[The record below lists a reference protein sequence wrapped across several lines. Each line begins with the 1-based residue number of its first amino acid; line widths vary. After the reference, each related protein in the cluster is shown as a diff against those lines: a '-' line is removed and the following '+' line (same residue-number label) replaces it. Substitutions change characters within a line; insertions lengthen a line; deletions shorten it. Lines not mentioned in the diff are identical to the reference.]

1 MRIGLVEN
9 SKKSETGF
17 TLIELMI
24 ALAVFTIGLSAAL
37 ALALANYNHS
47 RDNLDKIIAANLAR
61 EGIELIKNVR
71 DSNWLKIEANEEIA
85 EGVPYTWDYGLTVL
99 NGYVYIDYNDLE
111 PVAFESACN
120 DSIRDCVLACEDCDL
135 YKDAKNHY
143 THGVTGALNKYS
155 RAMFLERICVDEMGG
170 DPESNES
177 IVAMN
182 SDCDDDTYIG
192 IQIISHVQWDDNGIQ
207 YLEIVDKIYNWRR

>member
-85 EGVPYTWDYGLTVL
+85 EGVPYTWEEGLTIDS
-99 NGYVYIDYNDLE
+99 NDFVYIDYNDDW
-111 PVAFESACN
+111 PTVASNNPC
-120 DSIRDCVLACEDCDL
+120 DSECDL
-135 YKDAKNHY
+135 YKDARNYYVHD
-143 THGVTGALNKYS
+143 TSGTLSLTKYS
-155 RAMFLERICVDEMGG
+155 RALFLERICVDEMGG